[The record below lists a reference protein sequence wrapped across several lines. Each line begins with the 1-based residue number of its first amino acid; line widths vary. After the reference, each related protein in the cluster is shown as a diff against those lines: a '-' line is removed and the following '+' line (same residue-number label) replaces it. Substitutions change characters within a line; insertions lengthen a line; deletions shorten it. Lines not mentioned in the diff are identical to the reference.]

1 MILMNKIRVQKTIVI
16 GSEPDSYRVRSQN
29 QERRYLPKV
38 LRISYFVLILTVLF
52 SAAASNSSCN
62 IYKFRDISIPDSI
75 KTVKVN
81 FIENKAPYVN
91 PQLSPR
97 LTDKLRQKIV
107 SQTRLSQTNNDNAD
121 WDIRGYISNYS
132 FSTSGISSQGN
143 QRDVTTNRLTVTVHM
158 TLNDQKANKTQE
170 YDVSRNFEFS
180 GSQSIQQAE
189 ANLGEEI
196 IRGLSDDIFNRLF
209 SNW

>member
-1 MILMNKIRVQKTIVI
+1 MILTNKIRSQK
-16 GSEPDSYRVRSQN
+16 SEVRSQK
-29 QERRYLPKV
+29 RRYIRNV
-38 LRISYFVLILTVLF
+38 LRTSYFVLIITALF
-52 SAAASNSSCN
+52 FVATGNSSCN

-75 KTVKVN
+75 RTVKVN

-121 WDIRGYISNYS
+121 WDIKGHISNYS
-132 FSTSGISSQGN
+132 LSTSGISSQGGS
-143 QRDVTTNRLTVTVHM
+143 RDVTTNRLTVSVHII
-158 TLNDQKANKTQE
+158 LNDQKANKVQE
-170 YDVSRNFEFS
+170 YDVSRNFEFA
-180 GSQSIQQAE
+180 GTQSLQQAE
-189 ANLGEEI
+189 ASLSDEI
-196 IRGLSDDIFNRLF
+196 IRGLTDDIFNRLF

>member
-1 MILMNKIRVQKTIVI
+1 MILMNKIRSQK
-16 GSEPDSYRVRSQN
+16 SEPDSYRVRSRKSEGSCRKN
-29 QERRYLPKV
+29 L
-38 LRISYFVLILTVLF
+38 LFTLYFAFAAGVLF
-52 SAAASNSSCN
+52 IIITGNSSCS

-81 FIENKAPYVN
+81 FIENRAPYVN

-121 WDIRGYISNYS
+121 WDIKGYISNYTS
-132 FSTSGISSQGN
+132 STSGISQ
-143 QRDVTTNRLTVTVHM
+143 QQVATNRLTVTVHI
-158 TLNDQKANKTQE
+158 TLTDQKSDKSQE
-170 YDVSRNFEFS
+170 YDVSRNFEYGAS
-180 GSQSIQQAE
+180 KSLTQAE
-189 ANLGEEI
+189 AELADEI
-196 IRGLSDDIFNRLF
+196 LRGLTDDIFNRIF

>member
-1 MILMNKIRVQKTIVI
+1 MILTNKIRSQK
-16 GSEPDSYRVRSQN
+16 SEVRSQK
-29 QERRYLPKV
+29 RRYIRNV
-38 LRISYFVLILTVLF
+38 LRTSYFVLIITALF
-52 SAAASNSSCN
+52 FVAAGNSSCN

-75 KTVKVN
+75 RTVKVN

-121 WDIRGYISNYS
+121 WDIKGHISNYS
-132 FSTSGISSQGN
+132 LSTSGISSQGGS
-143 QRDVTTNRLTVTVHM
+143 RDVTTNRLTVSVHII
-158 TLNDQKANKTQE
+158 LNDQKANKVQE
-170 YDVSRNFEFS
+170 YDVSRNFEFA
-180 GSQSIQQAE
+180 GTQSLQQAE
-189 ANLGEEI
+189 ASLSDEI
-196 IRGLSDDIFNRLF
+196 IRGLTDDIFNRLF

>member
-1 MILMNKIRVQKTIVI
+1 MILMNKMKTDNTKY
-16 GSEPDSYRVRSQN
+16 EVRSPIKTN
-29 QERRYLPKV
+29 FFNRNF
-38 LRISYFVLILTVLF
+38 LRISYFVLAGITLF
-52 SAAASNSSCN
+52 VAGTGNSSCN
-62 IYKFRDISIPDSI
+62 VYKFRDVSIPDSI
-75 KTVKVN
+75 RTVKVN
-81 FIENKAPYVN
+81 FIENRAPYVN

-121 WDIRGYISNYS
+121 WDIKGHISNYS
-132 FSTSGISSQGN
+132 FSTSGITSQGGN
-143 QRDVTTNRLTVTVHM
+143 RDIATNRLTVTVHI

-180 GSQSIQQAE
+180 ANQSIQQAE
-189 ANLGEEI
+189 ASLSDEI
-196 IRGLSDDIFNRLF
+196 IRGLTDDIFNRIF

>member
-1 MILMNKIRVQKTIVI
+1 MNKIRI
-16 GSEPDSYRVRSQN
+16 ERPEVRSRKS
-29 QERRYLPKV
+29 ERRYLN
-38 LRISYFVLILTVLF
+38 ISFFLLVIGALFLIGTTG
-52 SAAASNSSCN
+52 SSCN

-81 FIENKAPYVN
+81 FIENRAPYVN

-121 WDIRGYISNYS
+121 WDIKGYISNYTS
-132 FSTSGISSQGN
+132 STSGISQ
-143 QRDVTTNRLTVTVHM
+143 QQVATNRLTVTVHI

-170 YDVSRNFEFS
+170 YDVSRNFEYGAS
-180 GSQSIQQAE
+180 KSLTQAE
-189 ANLGEEI
+189 AELADEI
-196 IRGLSDDIFNRLF
+196 LRGLTDDIFNRIF

>member
-1 MILMNKIRVQKTIVI
+1 MILMNKT
-16 GSEPDSYRVRSQN
+16 RSQEAKMKSQKRCYIRN
-29 QERRYLPKV
+29 V
-38 LRISYFVLILTVLF
+38 LRTSYFLLIVLALF
-52 SAAASNSSCN
+52 LMAAGNSSCN
-62 IYKFRDISIPDSI
+62 VYKFRDISIPDSI

-107 SQTRLSQTNNDNAD
+107 GQTRLSQTNNDNAD
-121 WDIRGYISNYS
+121 WIVGGRITNYTS
-132 FSTSGISSQGN
+132 TTSGISQ
-143 QRDVTTNRLTVTVHM
+143 QQVATNRLTVTVHI

-170 YDVSRNFEFS
+170 YDVSRNFEYS
-180 GSQSIQQAE
+180 GNMSLQQAE
-189 ANLGEEI
+189 ASLGDEI
-196 IRGLSDDIFNRLF
+196 IRGLTDDIFNRLF

>member
-1 MILMNKIRVQKTIVI
+1 MAT
-16 GSEPDSYRVRSQN
+16 G
-29 QERRYLPKV
+29 
-38 LRISYFVLILTVLF
+38 
-52 SAAASNSSCN
+52 NSSCN

-75 KTVKVN
+75 RTVKVN

-121 WDIRGYISNYS
+121 WDIKGHISNYS
-132 FSTSGISSQGN
+132 LSTSGISSQGGS
-143 QRDVTTNRLTVTVHM
+143 RDVTTNRLTVSVHII
-158 TLNDQKANKTQE
+158 LNDQKANKVQE
-170 YDVSRNFEFS
+170 YDVSRNFEFA
-180 GSQSIQQAE
+180 GTQSLQQAE
-189 ANLGEEI
+189 ASLSDEI
-196 IRGLSDDIFNRLF
+196 IRGLTDDIFNRLF

>member
-1 MILMNKIRVQKTIVI
+1 MILMNKKESRKSEVGSQK
-16 GSEPDSYRVRSQN
+16 S
-29 QERRYLPKV
+29 ERRYLKKV
-38 LRISYFVLILTVLF
+38 LYTSYFLFLFGVLF
-52 SAAASNSSCN
+52 LIGTGSSSCN

-81 FIENKAPYVN
+81 FIENRAPYVN

-121 WDIRGYISNYS
+121 WDIKGYISNYTS
-132 FSTSGISSQGN
+132 STSGISQ
-143 QRDVTTNRLTVTVHM
+143 QQVATNRLTVTVHI
-158 TLNDQKANKTQE
+158 TLNDQKSNKTQE
-170 YDVSRNFEFS
+170 YDVSRNFEYGAS
-180 GSQSIQQAE
+180 KSLTQAE
-189 ANLGEEI
+189 AELADEI
-196 IRGLSDDIFNRLF
+196 LRGLTDDIFNRIF